1 MWGVKGILQEQDEKK
16 IMYTELDNMYFWLIC
31 LLIIGLS
38 YEMLRWIGK
47 CVEGSS
53 HGLTEPTY

>member
-1 MWGVKGILQEQDEKK
+1 MWGAEVILQGEDEKK
-16 IMYTELDNMYFWLIC
+16 IMCTELDKMYFWLMH

-38 YEMLRWIGK
+38 HEMLRWIGK

-53 HGLTEPTY
+53 HGLTEPAY